1 MRSSLKFKILI
12 LLSSICLGSGALI
25 ISVAINAFRNDK
37 LAYIFENYTETLK
50 NTSNLF
56 QSEYS
61 TAKNEIRLFMYQY
74 GQNTNLKLDDQ
85 DFIDEKYTVDFVGI
99 KQKVNSIEDFQTI
112 QKKSYEK
119 LFTTKI
125 LPSLRIIFAKFE
137 SNAAE
142 AELIGNQ
149 IFLFDQQLEGE
160 NESKLLYSFKPR
172 SLENFLKSEDDSL
185 NFVVD
190 ANGNILK
197 QNSLIE
203 TTRIENPFDDN
214 IKKIAKESQFRIST
228 QTITDSL
235 KKRYLLTVSPLKVA
249 NLYLV
254 KIIEEEK
261 AFSIL
266 NTFLYKV
273 ILAFLFL
280 SCFVIIIS
288 VLSATYLTKRLV
300 LLSKFTKEISA
311 GNFSHQIPVTGQDE
325 ISNLSVNFNK
335 MSHEIVRL
343 LDETSKKTRME
354 FELKTAQIV
363 QSSVFPEPYKRIDSC
378 EITGFYESASECG
391 GDWWFHYENEENIC
405 VIIADATGHGVP
417 AALLTSAARSAIEL
431 ISMNQLTV
439 DVAIQY
445 LNRCIYSIAKE
456 KIMMTCFMCYINKYN
471 HKIKYINASHE
482 PPILFRG
489 KKALRKNDLIFLN
502 DTMSPRLGE
511 SLNSV
516 FEVSEIQFNPGDK
529 LFLYSDGINDVIGE
543 NGKPIKER
551 GMIELVL
558 KSHSENTDLVEW
570 KNDIAVKIMK
580 NQKGKEL
587 VDDVSFVLVGYSPL

>member
-99 KQKVNSIEDFQTI
+99 KQKINTIQDFQTI

-137 SNAAE
+137 NNGKE

-190 ANGNILK
+190 ESGNILK

-203 TTRIENPFDDN
+203 TTRIDNPFDDN

-228 QTITDSL
+228 QTITDANR
-235 KKRYLLTVSPLKVA
+235 KRYLLTVSPLKVS
-249 NLYLV
+249 NLFLV

-300 LLSKFTKEISA
+300 ILSKFTKEISA
-311 GNFSHQIPVTGQDE
+311 GNFSHQIPITGKDE
-325 ISNLSVNFNK
+325 ISSLSDNFNK

-343 LDETSKKTRME
+343 LDETSKK
-354 FELKTAQIV
+354 
-363 QSSVFPEPYKRIDSC
+363 
-378 EITGFYESASECG
+378 
-391 GDWWFHYENEENIC
+391 
-405 VIIADATGHGVP
+405 
-417 AALLTSAARSAIEL
+417 
-431 ISMNQLTV
+431 
-439 DVAIQY
+439 
-445 LNRCIYSIAKE
+445 
-456 KIMMTCFMCYINKYN
+456 
-471 HKIKYINASHE
+471 NA
-482 PPILFRG
+482 
-489 KKALRKNDLIFLN
+489 N
-502 DTMSPRLGE
+502 
-511 SLNSV
+511 
-516 FEVSEIQFNPGDK
+516 
-529 LFLYSDGINDVIGE
+529 GI
-543 NGKPIKER
+543 
-551 GMIELVL
+551 
-558 KSHSENTDLVEW
+558 
-570 KNDIAVKIMK
+570 
-580 NQKGKEL
+580 
-587 VDDVSFVLVGYSPL
+587 